1 MNGTPTLAT
10 VTAVAIGGAAGSVLR
25 YLATLLM
32 TPATAAFPLA
42 TLLINVAGSF
52 LLGLLSRLFDA
63 PDSNQL
69 LRLALT
75 TGLCGGFTTF
85 STFSA
90 ETLLLLQQGRTG
102 RAVAYI
108 ALSLTLGLGAAA
120 LGLTVG
126 RK

>member
-1 MNGTPTLAT
+1 M
-10 VTAVAIGGAAGSVLR
+10 AVAMGGAVGSVLR
-25 YLATLLM
+25 YLVTLFM
-32 TPATAAFPLA
+32 TPAGATFPLA
-42 TLLINVAGSF
+42 TLLVNVTGSF
-52 LLGLLSRLFDA
+52 LLGFLSRLFDA

-69 LRLALT
+69 VRLALT

-120 LGLTVG
+120 LGMTVG

>member
-1 MNGTPTLAT
+1 MNGTPTLAA
-10 VTAVAIGGAAGSVLR
+10 VVAVATGGAVGSVAR
-25 YLATLLM
+25 YLVALLFTPTTSAFPYATLLV
-32 TPATAAFPLA
+32 
-42 TLLINVAGSF
+42 NVIGSF
-52 LLGLLSRLFDA
+52 LLGVLSRLFEA
-63 PDSNQL
+63 PDHNQL

-90 ETLLLLQQGRTG
+90 ETLALLQQGRTG
-102 RAVAYI
+102 RALVYI

-120 LGLTVG
+120 LGFLAG

>member
-1 MNGTPTLAT
+1 MNSAPTLS
-10 VTAVAIGGAAGSVLR
+10 AVMVVAMGGAVGSVLR
-25 YLATLLM
+25 YLVTLFM
-32 TPATAAFPLA
+32 TPAGATFPLA
-42 TLLINVAGSF
+42 TLLVNVTGSF

-69 LRLALT
+69 VRLALT

-120 LGLTVG
+120 LGMTVG